1 MRKLL
6 VSTFVSL
13 DGVMQ
18 APGGPGEDPS
28 GGFDQEGWSV
38 NYWDDAMN
46 GAKGAE
52 FAVPFDLLLGRRTYE
67 IFAAHWPHSKEE
79 DVAVP
84 FNRAAKYVASRTL
97 KQKDLAWQNSHL
109 LGADVPAAIRKL
121 KEGSGP
127 ELQVHGSS
135 DLIQTLIRHDLV
147 DEFRVWTFPVLLG
160 KGKRLFGEGSKPLNL
175 KVVSSKVSGTGVT
188 MSTYVPAGAIALGSF
203 ALTEPSREEL
213 ARREKGKR
221 EEKGS

>member
-38 NYWDDAMN
+38 NYWDDTMN
-46 GAKGAE
+46 EAKGAE

-79 DVAVP
+79 DIAVP

-97 KQKDLAWQNSHL
+97 KQKDLTWQNSHL

-188 MSTYVPAGAIALGSF
+188 MSTYVPAGAIELGSF
-203 ALTEPSREEL
+203 APPEPSAEEI
-213 ARREKGKR
+213 ARRKKAATENR
-221 EEKGS
+221 

>member
-38 NYWDDAMN
+38 NYWDDAMHQEK
-46 GAKGAE
+46 AAE
-52 FAVPFDLLLGRRTYE
+52 FAGPFDLLLGRRTYE

-79 DVAVP
+79 GVAEP

-97 KQKDLAWQNSHL
+97 TQNDLTWRNSHL
-109 LGADVPAAIRKL
+109 LGADVPTAIRKL

-127 ELQVHGSS
+127 ELQVHGSAN
-135 DLIQTLIRHDLV
+135 LIQTLIQHDLV

-175 KVVSSKVSGTGVT
+175 KLVSSRMSGTGVT
-188 MSTYVPAGAIALGSF
+188 MSVYVPAGAIKLGSF
-203 ALTEPSREEL
+203 ALPDLSPEEI
-213 ARREKGKR
+213 ARREKAAAER
-221 EEKGS
+221 R

>member
-28 GGFDQEGWSV
+28 GGFHQEGWSV
-38 NYWDDAMN
+38 NYWDDDMHE
-46 GAKGAE
+46 AKAAE
-52 FAVPFDLLLGRRTYE
+52 FAGPFDLLLGRRTYE

-79 DVAVP
+79 EIAEP

-97 KQKDLAWQNSHL
+97 KQSDLRWQNSHL

-121 KEGSGP
+121 KDGPGP

-135 DLIQTLIRHDLV
+135 NLLQTLIRHDLA

-160 KGKRLFGEGSKPLNL
+160 KGKRLFGEGTKPLNL
-175 KVVSSKVSGTGVT
+175 KQVSSKMSGTGVT
-188 MSTYVPAGAIALGSF
+188 MSVYVPAGAIKLGSF
-203 ALTEPSREEL
+203 APSEPSRDEI
-213 ARREKGKR
+213 ARQKKIAAEG
-221 EEKGS
+221 

>member
-38 NYWDDAMN
+38 NYWDDAMHKEK
-46 GAKGAE
+46 AAE
-52 FAVPFDLLLGRRTYE
+52 FAGSFDLLLGRRTYE
-67 IFAAHWPHSKEE
+67 IFAAHWPHSKEKE
-79 DVAVP
+79 IAEP

-97 KQKDLAWQNSHL
+97 KQDDLTWQNSHL

-121 KEGSGP
+121 KEGAGP
-127 ELQVHGSS
+127 ELQVHGSAN
-135 DLIQTLIRHDLV
+135 LIQTLIRHDLV
-147 DEFRVWTFPVLLG
+147 DEYRVWTFPVLLG

-175 KVVSSKVSGTGVT
+175 KLVSSKLSGTGVT
-188 MSTYVPAGAIALGSF
+188 MSVYVPAGAIKLGSF
-203 ALTEPSREEL
+203 GLPDPSPEEIARQKKL
-213 ARREKGKR
+213 AAER
-221 EEKGS
+221 